1 MKKLH
6 IILVFGAILANA
18 EIGFAASCAEYPF
31 TVGGA
36 PEIIDAD
43 HYKFLYTSSVAVQFD
58 DISAIN
64 DAREEATLEA
74 KAGIAKYLEES
85 LKSDTSINK
94 IVDESVTMQGNQ
106 KIAQKK
112 EVKETLKKLGG
123 STQALLRGVAV
134 LGDCYTKS
142 EEVRVTVGI
151 KSDSIDQA
159 GKIAGAMSNSLAV
172 QATPKSGSIVP
183 NTGGGTMQSNGSSSA
198 PSQQLKGNDGFNNTD
213 RLRNF

>member
-94 IVDESVTMQGNQ
+94 IVE
-106 KIAQKK
+106 
-112 EVKETLKKLGG
+112 
-123 STQALLRGVAV
+123 ALLRGVAV

-142 EEVRVTVGI
+142 EEVLVTVGI